1 MNDDDTNAKQEFIE
15 HIEHRQVKCAII
27 ESRIDY
33 GPKNTYTLRSN
44 HTPAEYDAF
53 LQSLDFDYDAGYGG
67 QELHGIIWYM
77 DGTWSERDEYDGS
90 EWWEHREVP
99 SIPETLQ

>member
-1 MNDDDTNAKQEFIE
+1 MPEITNAKQEFIE
-15 HIEHRQVKCAII
+15 HIEDRQVKCAII
-27 ESRIDY
+27 VARINY
-33 GPKNTYTLRSN
+33 GPINTYTLRCN

-77 DGTWSERDEYDGS
+77 DGTWSERGHYDGS
-90 EWWEHREVP
+90 EWWEHREAPEVP
-99 SIPETLQ
+99 KELQ